1 MRNAPSVKVGIQTLH
16 ILQSHYPERLGLA
29 VCYHPPRLFSMMWK
43 ASFLPALC
51 ADHNTSNS
59 SAACASAC
67 LAADV

>member
-43 ASFLPALC
+43 GKLLACSLS
-51 ADHNTSNS
+51 ADRNTSKPLLQPVYLLGS
-59 SAACASAC
+59 
-67 LAADV
+67 